1 MRFLLKQFYALKWTG
16 IGWAALLLLI
26 LNSAPAFSQQN
37 QLNRI
42 TLNWNSFRKVNSNN
56 RPYIAYTAHQ
66 TRHKYRA
73 TQNGKHLSLQFEVGV
88 TLDSS
93 QTIIDLSKLK
103 SLGNA
108 DKKALLN
115 HEQGHSDLAV
125 IYGRILYQRLSR
137 KNYSIGNFK
146 KEVKVI
152 YDAVMK
158 ELAGKNRTYDIE
170 TEHGQYAEQ
179 QQKWDVYFKK
189 ELLKN
194 PGLSQ

>member
-1 MRFLLKQFYALKWTG
+1 MRFFLKQFYALKWTG

-26 LNSAPAFSQQN
+26 LNSDPAFSQQN

-103 SLGNA
+103 SLGNT

-170 TEHGQYAEQ
+170 TEHGQYVEQ

-194 PGLSQ
+194 PGLSK

>member
-1 MRFLLKQFYALKWTG
+1 MRFFLKQFYALKWTR
-16 IGWAALLLLI
+16 IGWATLLLLI
-26 LNSAPAFSQQN
+26 LNSDLAFSQQN

-108 DKKALLN
+108 EKKALLN

-137 KNYSIGNFK
+137 GNYSIGNFK

-158 ELAGKNRTYDIE
+158 ELAHLNRTYDIE
-170 TEHGQYAEQ
+170 TEHGQYTEQ

-194 PGLSQ
+194 PGLSK

>member
-1 MRFLLKQFYALKWTG
+1 MRFFLKQFYALKWTG

-26 LNSAPAFSQQN
+26 LNSDPAFSQQN

-194 PGLSQ
+194 PGLSK